1 MLLERRNIF
10 KKSGRSSALS
20 EDLAGLC
27 HGAVVLCLDG
37 NYTTVLMYFH
47 FLFAVYS
54 KALCHFM
61 DVLTGP
67 MMQSLEN
74 RLAHNKDTIRQL
86 ELEKEQLTQQ
96 AQDDGLISD
105 IKGTT
110 V

>member
-1 MLLERRNIF
+1 M
-10 KKSGRSSALS
+10 
-20 EDLAGLC
+20 
-27 HGAVVLCLDG
+27 VLFLDAD

-105 IKGTT
+105 LKGTS